1 MKAFL
6 TFLPLVLVVVFFRK
20 KQKSDHDLIVED
32 MNEFLTK
39 WIGVIE
45 ENSANCTEQ
54 EYIKQMN
61 IAMKNYNAS
70 RETKIKMYGLI
81 MSNELAAMSFFKTLA
96 RD

>member
-6 TFLPLVLVVVFFRK
+6 TFLPLVFVVVFFRK

-45 ENSANCTEQ
+45 EMNGTEQ

-81 MSNELAAMSFFKTLA
+81 MSNELAAMSFFKTLS

>member
-1 MKAFL
+1 
-6 TFLPLVLVVVFFRK
+6 LVFIVVFRK
-20 KQKSDHDLIVED
+20 KQKSDHDLIVEEF
-32 MNEFLTK
+32 NEFLSK

-45 ENSANCTEQ
+45 ENSANGTEQ

-81 MSNELAAMSFFKTLA
+81 MSNELAAMSFFKTLS

>member
-6 TFLPLVLVVVFFRK
+6 TFLPLVFVVVFRK

-32 MNEFLTK
+32 MNEFLSK

-45 ENSANCTEQ
+45 EMDVTEQ